1 MPIKT
6 MYWFHINKLKETK
19 YNSSFTLTMILIFWD
34 TKVYIWQLCDIP
46 DNEDHR

>member
-1 MPIKT
+1 

-19 YNSSFTLTMILIFWD
+19 SNSSFTLTILIFWD